1 MKLNEQYLSW
11 AQINLNFI
19 VSDTMGTSVNCV
31 KKYKNIQWEIVDI
44 FHLVLSIMADTNTSN

>member
-1 MKLNEQYLSW
+1 MKLNEWYLSW

-31 KKYKNIQWEIVDI
+31 KKYKNIPWEIHHRH
-44 FHLVLSIMADTNTSN
+44 F